1 MFETQDIDRNGTRG
15 SGIVLL
21 PFSQLVP
28 NSQANRRAFS
38 LVELML
44 IVVIIGVFAAIAIP
58 RLDYAIVRR
67 YKAEATAKKIITSL
81 RLTRS
86 LAISDAA
93 TNSKGFDLNMTGNS
107 PYTGYEIEN
116 ADTKVTVAS
125 HTIDSDVSVTGAS
138 KFFKFEPLGNL
149 QIGDDPQLTVSADG
163 KSFTITVFGVMGVA
177 ECVEN

>member
-1 MFETQDIDRNGTRG
+1 MFEAQDIDRNGTRG

-44 IVVIIGVFAAIAIP
+44 IVAFLGVFAAIALP

-67 YKAEATAKKIITSL
+67 YKAEATAKKILTSL
-81 RLTRS
+81 RFTRS

-93 TNSKGFDLNMTGNS
+93 TNNKGFDLDMIGGGS
-107 PYTGYEIEN
+107 YSEYEITN
-116 ADTKVTVAS
+116 TDTHATVAS
-125 HTIDSDVSVTGAS
+125 HTIDSDVSVTGTN
-138 KFFKFEPLGNL
+138 KFKFEPLGNL
-149 QIGDDPQLTVSADG
+149 IVGTDLQLTVSAEG
-163 KSFTITVFGVMGVA
+163 KSFTITVFQVTGVA